1 VVNSDDDGG
10 GSNGEE
16 SERVGVSSGR
26 EEQGL
31 GVGFIGEKGQ
41 RKRRP
46 GRERDDWSVLQGA
59 IDCVHQWGRTWGGRN
74 RRVEAP

>member
-1 VVNSDDDGG
+1 
-10 GSNGEE
+10 
-16 SERVGVSSGR
+16 VSSGR

-46 GRERDDWSVLQGA
+46 GRERETAGRCFKAPLIAFING
-59 IDCVHQWGRTWGGRN
+59 GRTWGGRN